1 MKCPIKIYRLHRY
14 FTSNTA
20 ISANK
25 MREGLMVGHKIAEI
39 AQKYQKRVLGSN
51 CPASITPSNAFVL
64 DSFLSV
70 LRIKKPDR
78 CFLTDTPT
86 GR

>member
-1 MKCPIKIYRLHRY
+1 MECPIKIYRLYRY

-39 AQKYQKRVLGSN
+39 AKKYQMRVLGSN
-51 CPASITPSNAFVL
+51 CLATITHSNDFVL
-64 DSFLSV
+64 DSFL
-70 LRIKKPDR
+70 
-78 CFLTDTPT
+78 
-86 GR
+86 